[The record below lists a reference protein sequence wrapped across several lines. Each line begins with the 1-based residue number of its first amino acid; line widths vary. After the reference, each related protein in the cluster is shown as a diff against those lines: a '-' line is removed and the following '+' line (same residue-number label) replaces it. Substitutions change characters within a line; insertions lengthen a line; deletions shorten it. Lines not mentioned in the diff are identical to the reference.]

1 MRQRQLLFI
10 ALFALTGLS
19 AWAQTFTQGS
29 LKFTVLD
36 TAAKTVSVAKADN
49 DISGDIVIPS
59 TVTNGNVA
67 YTVTTIKEYG
77 FLDARIASITIPAT
91 VEKMEYYAFQGCS
104 SLAKVTIQDSDTP
117 IEFVTGY
124 SRSFGGT
131 LKEVY
136 IGRDVNRTGDYSNE
150 PMFAN
155 VEKATFGPKVTAIP
169 NNFMSGQDNMNTL
182 VIGDGVKTIGDDAF
196 KGDRYGEPELSVTM
210 GANVESIGARA
221 FQTCFTLKSI
231 TLPAKLKTIG
241 TQAFES
247 TQITSITIPASV
259 TDIEYY
265 AFYSCGQL
273 TSINFEDSDEPVNFV
288 TGYARSFGFS
298 DKEIYIGRDINRTGD
313 YAGERLF
320 DNVTKVTFGPKVTAI
335 PNNFMSGQDKMHTLI
350 IGDGVKTIGDDAFA
364 GDRYGEPELSVTMGA
379 NVESIGARAFQTC
392 FALKSITLPAKLKTI
407 GTQAFDGTY
416 ITSLTIPASVTDIE
430 YYAFRACNQLT
441 SIKFEDSDE
450 PVNFVTG
457 YELSFGNAA
466 KTVYIGRNINRT
478 GDYFLWR
485 LFNNVTDLTIG
496 DKVTEIPNS
505 MFDGN
510 SELQN
515 VTIGTGVKYIGEYAF
530 RSCGT
535 SDTVEELKVEMGV
548 NVDSLAT
555 YAFQNC
561 KKLKTISLPST
572 LNIIES
578 YAFQNSGLTSL
589 SIPASV
595 KRVGYYAFQ
604 GCESLTNINI
614 EESDEPL
621 EFVTGYILSFGGTAK
636 TVYIGRNINRTGD
649 YTNQRLFNNLSKLT
663 IGDKV
668 TEVPNYMFDGNNELQ
683 NVTIGTGVK
692 YIGEYAFR
700 SCGTSDTVEELKV
713 EMGVNVDSLAT
724 YAFQNCKK
732 LKTISLPSTL
742 NIIESYAFQ
751 NSGLTSLSIPASVKR
766 VGYYAFQGCESLT
779 NINIEESDEPLEFV
793 TGYILSFGG
802 TAKTVYIG
810 RNINRTGDYT
820 NQRLF
825 NNLSKLTIGDK
836 VTEVPNYMF
845 DGNNELQNVTIGS
858 GVKYIGGYA
867 FRNCGTSDDV
877 TELKVD
883 MGVNVDS
890 LATCAFQNCKKLQTI
905 NLPSTLEVIESNAFE
920 NCGLTSLSI
929 PASVKRVGYYAFLN
943 CNALT
948 SVRIEESTEPLE
960 FVTGYNRSFGSAAKE
975 VFMGRN
981 VNRTGDYT
989 NERLFNNLS
998 KLTIGSQVTE
1008 IGSNMF
1014 NGNNELTAVTVAWK
1028 QPIGINANVF
1038 NNTTYQTATLFVPGG
1053 TMDAYKADAVW
1064 SKFLKMEASSYFVT
1078 CTATAGG
1085 TLTFADQ
1092 TVTDGTVKVLVNRE
1106 TDVTFKVEPAEN
1118 YDFTSL
1124 TVDGTAVNVTD
1135 GFYTYPNLTKD
1146 IDVKATFTEKPKFD
1160 IKATATGGTVSLN
1173 GANFSASQNIKV
1185 YRDTDVTLAI
1195 AANEGYEQPKVTVN
1209 GTDVTAQL
1217 QDNTLKIENIQ
1228 EAKTIVVTY
1237 TKMKFQIAKQTTQNG
1252 SIELSKTVVEW
1263 GDSFTATFRPATGYE
1278 LATATVNNQDVTAQV
1293 ADNVLTVTD
1302 VKENKTVGATFQKL
1316 VFSVTVSGGGISV
1329 STTSPQYGDDV
1340 TVSIEDDPDRT
1351 LVSLLV
1357 NGQDVTS
1364 QVKDGQ
1370 YIINNVTGNVTVE
1383 ATFKSTK
1390 EFITLTGEYATFS
1403 CPQDL
1408 NFTGSD
1414 LRAYIAS
1421 GFNKQTNQTLLT
1433 RVYDVPAGTGIF
1445 LVGEPGT
1452 TYKIAYS
1459 ETSSYYVNLFKANL
1473 TKSTIQATEGDK
1485 VNFIYDVQ
1493 DGEPGFYPING
1504 SATLLA
1510 QTAYLQL
1517 PTSFVAVGVK
1527 VSVVFEDDII
1537 DGIEDFRI
1545 SDEDATIYDLAGR
1558 RLSKTQKGINIVN
1571 GEKILKH

>member
-1 MRQRQLLFI
+1 MFGYVTINQEELKIRDFKRYRGFYC
-10 ALFALTGLS
+10 GLCH
-19 AWAQTFTQGS
+19 S
-29 LKFTVLD
+29 LKMRYGIRGQAILP
-36 TAAKTVSVAKADN
+36 N
-49 DISGDIVIPS
+49 DM
-59 TVTNGNVA
+59 T
-67 YTVTTIKEYG
+67 
-77 FLDARIASITIPAT
+77 FLDILLNALYEAPVTEIES
-91 VEKMEYYAFQGCS
+91 
-104 SLAKVTIQDSDTP
+104 KV
-117 IEFVTGY
+117 FV
-124 SRSFGGT
+124 
-131 LKEVY
+131 
-136 IGRDVNRTGDYSNE
+136 NC
-150 PMFAN
+150 
-155 VEKATFGPKVTAIP
+155 KAL
-169 NNFMSGQDNMNTL
+169 Q
-182 VIGDGVKTIGDDAF
+182 
-196 KGDRYGEPELSVTM
+196 SV
-210 GANVESIGARA
+210 
-221 FQTCFTLKSI
+221 
-231 TLPAKLKTIG
+231 
-241 TQAFES
+241 
-247 TQITSITIPASV
+247 
-259 TDIEYY
+259 
-265 AFYSCGQL
+265 
-273 TSINFEDSDEPVNFV
+273 
-288 TGYARSFGFS
+288 
-298 DKEIYIGRDINRTGD
+298 
-313 YAGERLF
+313 
-320 DNVTKVTFGPKVTAI
+320 
-335 PNNFMSGQDKMHTLI
+335 
-350 IGDGVKTIGDDAFA
+350 
-364 GDRYGEPELSVTMGA
+364 
-379 NVESIGARAFQTC
+379 
-392 FALKSITLPAKLKTI
+392 
-407 GTQAFDGTY
+407 
-416 ITSLTIPASVTDIE
+416 TIPASVTDIE

-466 KTVYIGRNINRT
+466 N
-478 GDYFLWR
+478 
-485 LFNNVTDLTIG
+485 
-496 DKVTEIPNS
+496 

-561 KKLKTISLPST
+561 KKLKTISLPSA
-572 LNIIES
+572 LKVIEA
-578 YAFQNSGLTSL
+578 YAFQSSGLTAL

-604 GCESLTNINI
+604 GCDSLTNINI

-636 TVYIGRNINRTGD
+636 TVYIG
-649 YTNQRLFNNLSKLT
+649 
-663 IGDKV
+663 
-668 TEVPNYMFDGNNELQ
+668 P
-683 NVTIGTGVK
+683 
-692 YIGEYAFR
+692 
-700 SCGTSDTVEELKV
+700 
-713 EMGVNVDSLAT
+713 
-724 YAFQNCKK
+724 
-732 LKTISLPSTL
+732 
-742 NIIESYAFQ
+742 
-751 NSGLTSLSIPASVKR
+751 
-766 VGYYAFQGCESLT
+766 
-779 NINIEESDEPLEFV
+779 
-793 TGYILSFGG
+793 
-802 TAKTVYIG
+802 
-810 RNINRTGDYT
+810 GDYT

-877 TELKVD
+877 TELKVE

-929 PASVKRVGYYAFLN
+929 PASVKRLGYYAFLN

-960 FVTGYNRSFGSAAKE
+960 FVTGYYRSFGSAAKE

-1053 TMDAYKADAVW
+1053 TIDAYKADVVW

-1078 CTATAGG
+1078 GTATKGG

-1185 YRDTDVTLAI
+1185 YRDTDVTLTI

-1278 LATATVNNQDVTAQV
+1278 LATATLNGQDVTAQLQ
-1293 ADNVLTVTD
+1293 DNVLTVTG
-1302 VKENKTVGATFQKL
+1302 VKEDKTVGGTFRKQT
-1316 VFSVTVSGGGISV
+1316 FTVSISGGGISV

-1357 NGQDVTS
+1357 NGQDVTA

-1421 GFNKQTNQTLLT
+1421 GFNKQTNQALLT

-1473 TKSTIQATEGDK
+1473 AKSTVQATEGDM
-1485 VNFIYDVQ
+1485 VNFIFGQQ
-1493 DGEPGFYPING
+1493 DGEPGFYPIDG
-1504 SATLLA
+1504 TATLLA
-1510 QTAYLQL
+1510 QTAYMQL
-1517 PTSFVAVGVK
+1517 PAGFVSAGAKVSFV
-1527 VSVVFEDDII
+1527 FEEDII
-1537 DGIEDFRI
+1537 DGIDEFRI
-1545 SDEDATIYDLAGR
+1545 SESDATIYDLAGR
-1558 RLSKTQKGINIVN
+1558 KLGKTQRGINIIN
-1571 GEKILKH
+1571 GKKVLNR

>member
-1 MRQRQLLFI
+1 MKQRQLLFI

-36 TAAKTVSVAKADN
+36 TAAKTVSVAKANN

-77 FLDARIASITIPAT
+77 FQDARIASITIPAT
-91 VEKMEYYAFQGCS
+91 VEKMEYYAFLGCS

-124 SRSFGGT
+124 TRSFGGT

-136 IGRDVNRTGDYSNE
+136 IGRDVNRTGDYYNE

-169 NNFMSGQDNMNTL
+169 NNFMSGQDSMNTL
-182 VIGDGVKTIGDDAF
+182 V
-196 KGDRYGEPELSVTM
+196 
-210 GANVESIGARA
+210 
-221 FQTCFTLKSI
+221 
-231 TLPAKLKTIG
+231 
-241 TQAFES
+241 
-247 TQITSITIPASV
+247 
-259 TDIEYY
+259 
-265 AFYSCGQL
+265 
-273 TSINFEDSDEPVNFV
+273 
-288 TGYARSFGFS
+288 
-298 DKEIYIGRDINRTGD
+298 
-313 YAGERLF
+313 
-320 DNVTKVTFGPKVTAI
+320 
-335 PNNFMSGQDKMHTLI
+335 

-407 GTQAFDGTY
+407 GAQAFEY
-416 ITSLTIPASVTDIE
+416 AEITSITIPASVTDIE

-457 YELSFGNAA
+457 YERSFGNAP
-466 KTVYIGRNINRT
+466 KTVFLGREVVRT
-478 GDYFLWR
+478 GDYTNGR
-485 LFNNVTDLTIG
+485 MFNNVTDLTIG
-496 DKVTEIPNS
+496 DKVTEVPNY

-561 KKLKTISLPST
+561 KKLKTISLPSA
-572 LNIIES
+572 LKVIEA
-578 YAFQNSGLTSL
+578 YAFQSSGLTAL

-595 KRVGYYAFQ
+595 KR
-604 GCESLTNINI
+604 L
-614 EESDEPL
+614 
-621 EFVTGYILSFGGTAK
+621 
-636 TVYIGRNINRTGD
+636 
-649 YTNQRLFNNLSKLT
+649 
-663 IGDKV
+663 
-668 TEVPNYMFDGNNELQ
+668 
-683 NVTIGTGVK
+683 
-692 YIGEYAFR
+692 
-700 SCGTSDTVEELKV
+700 
-713 EMGVNVDSLAT
+713 
-724 YAFQNCKK
+724 
-732 LKTISLPSTL
+732 
-742 NIIESYAFQ
+742 
-751 NSGLTSLSIPASVKR
+751 
-766 VGYYAFQGCESLT
+766 
-779 NINIEESDEPLEFV
+779 
-793 TGYILSFGG
+793 
-802 TAKTVYIG
+802 
-810 RNINRTGDYT
+810 
-820 NQRLF
+820 
-825 NNLSKLTIGDK
+825 
-836 VTEVPNYMF
+836 
-845 DGNNELQNVTIGS
+845 
-858 GVKYIGGYA
+858 
-867 FRNCGTSDDV
+867 
-877 TELKVD
+877 
-883 MGVNVDS
+883 
-890 LATCAFQNCKKLQTI
+890 
-905 NLPSTLEVIESNAFE
+905 
-920 NCGLTSLSI
+920 
-929 PASVKRVGYYAFLN
+929 GYYAFLN

-960 FVTGYNRSFGSAAKE
+960 FVTGYYRSFGSAAKE

-1008 IGSNMF
+1008 IGPNMF
-1014 NGNNELTAVTVAWK
+1014 NGNSELTAVTVAWK

-1053 TMDAYKADAVW
+1053 TIDAYKADVVW

-1078 CTATAGG
+1078 GTATKGG

-1146 IDVKATFTEKPKFD
+1146 IDVKVTFTEKPKFD

-1195 AANEGYEQPKVTVN
+1195 APNEGYEQPKVTVN

-1278 LATATVNNQDVTAQV
+1278 LATATLNGQDVTAQLQ
-1293 ADNVLTVTD
+1293 DNVLTVTG
-1302 VKENKTVGATFQKL
+1302 VKENKTVGGTFRKQT
-1316 VFSVTVSGGGISV
+1316 FTVSISGGGISV
-1329 STTSPQYGDDV
+1329 STTSPQYGDNV
-1340 TVSIEDDPDRT
+1340 TVNIEDDPDRT

-1421 GFNKQTNQTLLT
+1421 GFNKQTNQALLT

-1452 TYKIAYS
+1452 TYKVPYS
-1459 ETSSYYVNLFKANL
+1459 TTASYYVNLFKANL
-1473 TKSTIQATEGDK
+1473 TKSTVQATEGDK
-1485 VNFIYDVQ
+1485 VNFIFGQQ
-1493 DGEPGFYPING
+1493 DGEPGFYPIDG
-1504 SATLLA
+1504 TATLLA
-1510 QTAYLQL
+1510 QTAYMQL
-1517 PTSFVAVGVK
+1517 PAGFVSAGAKVSFV
-1527 VSVVFEDDII
+1527 FEEDII
-1537 DGIEDFRI
+1537 DGIDEFRI
-1545 SDEDATIYDLAGR
+1545 SESDATIYDLAGR
-1558 RLSKTQKGINIVN
+1558 KLGKTQRGINIIN
-1571 GEKILKH
+1571 GFIFA